1 MNNLSMYS
9 GCIEVVDNEAILES
23 TLQDTGKNVRD
34 VERQRLPQD
43 GGTHTCSASEYVLRM
58 LVMLKIPVEKTKKEV
73 RVLTVLMATIWT
85 PSMHPCRAKKESP
98 SATNTRAPEQTESE
112 QQPKTYWNS
121 AVHVTA
127 VFNYQHNQYLKT
139 SCCVCSW
146 TEHSHFFIKLL
157 RQEADSVS
165 VGRGFPPIP
174 QQNNRNTISTR
185 NDGQYDIGDNL
196 CGISTSHW

>member
-9 GCIEVVDNEAILES
+9 GCVEVVDNEAILES

-43 GGTHTCSASEYVLRM
+43 GGTHTCSASEYFLRM
-58 LVMLKIPVEKTKKEV
+58 LMMLKIPVEETKKDV

-98 SATNTRAPEQTESE
+98 STTNTRALEQTGSE

-127 VFNYQHNQYLKT
+127 VLT
-139 SCCVCSW
+139 
-146 TEHSHFFIKLL
+146 I
-157 RQEADSVS
+157 
-165 VGRGFPPIP
+165 
-174 QQNNRNTISTR
+174 NTINTSKHHAASAP
-185 NDGQYDIGDNL
+185 GQSIPTFFPSSYGKRRTAFL
-196 CGISTSHW
+196 